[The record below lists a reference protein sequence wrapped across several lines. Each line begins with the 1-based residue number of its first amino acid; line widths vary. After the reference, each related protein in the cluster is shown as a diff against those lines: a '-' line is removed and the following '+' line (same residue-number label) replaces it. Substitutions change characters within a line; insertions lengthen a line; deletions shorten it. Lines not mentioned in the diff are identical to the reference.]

1 MFLTRNSAIILE
13 SVKFGLHKALL
24 ISTVRK
30 SMIVSCELQQGS
42 QSIWLDY
49 NNI

>member
-1 MFLTRNSAIILE
+1 MLLTRNSAVILE
-13 SVKFGLHKALL
+13 SVKFALHEALL

-42 QSIWLDY
+42 QFTQLDY

>member
-1 MFLTRNSAIILE
+1 MLLTRNSAIILE

-24 ISTVRK
+24 LSTVRK

-42 QSIWLDY
+42 QSTWLDY
-49 NNI
+49 SNI